1 MYGFL
6 RKGLK
11 EIRVKK
17 IVMDAGYKTPA
28 IVKMLIDDKIQLVLP
43 YTSPKGKRKERFYPK
58 DYVYDK
64 YYDCYICPENEIL
77 KYSTTTREGYR
88 EYKSDRKKCRK
99 CKNLE
104 KCTESRNKQKV
115 ITRHIWKKYLEE
127 CEEYRYTKRGKE
139 EYKRRKETIER
150 TFKTVKEYHGFRYTN
165 EKGKAKMQIK
175 ALLTFACLNMKKL
188 ANMMSR
194 LGRKRPNFLI
204 FKEFYKNFKILT
216 NFQMIFN

>member
-1 MYGFL
+1 
-6 RKGLK
+6 
-11 EIRVKK
+11 
-17 IVMDAGYKTPA
+17 MDAGYKTPA

-88 EYKSDRKKCRK
+88 EYKSNRKKCRK

-150 TFKTVKEYHGFRYTN
+150 TFKTVKE
-165 EKGKAKMQIK
+165 
-175 ALLTFACLNMKKL
+175 
-188 ANMMSR
+188 
-194 LGRKRPNFLI
+194 
-204 FKEFYKNFKILT
+204 
-216 NFQMIFN
+216 